1 MPVLTLVDTL
11 AVAAPERAR
20 LIEADDA
27 IRDVASAI
35 EDAAGRG
42 GLDRPLV
49 SRALVGVLVAAAARQ
64 ALTAYPSLARHDLA
78 DAFGALAAEAF
89 EWAAR
94 RGLEPR
100 PGKRG

>member
-1 MPVLTLVDTL
+1 MPFLTLAETL
-11 AVAAPERAR
+11 AAASPERER

-27 IRDVASAI
+27 IRDVASAV
-35 EDAAGRG
+35 EDEAGRD

-78 DAFGALAAEAF
+78 DAFVALAAEAF
-89 EWAAR
+89 QWAAG
-94 RGLEPR
+94 RGVEPR
-100 PGKRG
+100 PGKRD